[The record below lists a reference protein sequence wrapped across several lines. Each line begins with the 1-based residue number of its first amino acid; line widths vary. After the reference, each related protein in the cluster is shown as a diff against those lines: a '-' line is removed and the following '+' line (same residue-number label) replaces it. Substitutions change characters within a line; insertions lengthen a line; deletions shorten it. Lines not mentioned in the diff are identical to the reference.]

1 MFNQTLLAT
10 VAVFVLWSVIDF
22 LVHGVLLHS
31 AYQET
36 LHLWRPEDQMHAL
49 LMSAVTLFFGFTL
62 IVTYG
67 YYVVPKSLATGLG
80 FGVVLGIG
88 VGALTGLGSFA
99 YMPIPLYLAL
109 AWCLVN
115 FVKIAL
121 AGLIAGQ
128 LIKEPATEVG
138 GSSF

>member
-1 MFNQTLLAT
+1 MFKQTLLAT

-22 LVHGVLLHS
+22 LVHGVMLHA

-36 LHLWRPEDQMHAL
+36 LHLWRPEDQVHAL
-49 LMSAVTLFFGFTL
+49 LMSAVTLFFGFML
-62 IVTYG
+62 VVTYG

-80 FGVVLGIG
+80 FGAALGIG
-88 VGALTGLGSFA
+88 VGVLIGLGSFS
-99 YMPIPLYLAL
+99 YMPILLYLAI

-128 LIKEPATEVG
+128 LIKEPTTDIG
-138 GSSF
+138 GSPS

>member
-1 MFNQTLLAT
+1 MFKQTLLAT

-22 LVHGVLLHS
+22 LVHGVMLHA

-36 LHLWRPEDQMHAL
+36 LHLWRPEDQVHAL
-49 LMSAVTLFFGFTL
+49 LMSAVTLFFGFML
-62 IVTYG
+62 VVTYG

-80 FGVVLGIG
+80 FGAALGIG
-88 VGALTGLGSFA
+88 VGVLIGLGSFA
-99 YMPIPLYLAL
+99 YMPILLYLAI

-128 LIKEPATEVG
+128 LIKEPTTDIG
-138 GSSF
+138 GSPS

>member
-1 MFNQTLLAT
+1 MTGAT

-22 LVHGVLLHS
+22 LVHGVMLHA

-36 LHLWRPEDQMHAL
+36 LHLWRPEDQVHAL
-49 LMSAVTLFFGFTL
+49 LMSAVTLFFGFML
-62 IVTYG
+62 VVTYG

-80 FGVVLGIG
+80 FGAALGIG
-88 VGALTGLGSFA
+88 VGVLIGLGSFA
-99 YMPIPLYLAL
+99 YMPILLYLAI

-128 LIKEPATEVG
+128 LIKEPTTDIG
-138 GSSF
+138 GSPS

>member
-1 MFNQTLLAT
+1 MTGAT
-10 VAVFVLWSVIDF
+10 VAVFVLWSVIDL
-22 LVHGVLLHS
+22 LVHGVMLHA

-36 LHLWRPEDQMHAL
+36 LHLWRPEDQVHAL
-49 LMSAVTLFFGFTL
+49 LMSAVTLFFGFML
-62 IVTYG
+62 VVTYG

-80 FGVVLGIG
+80 FGAALGIG
-88 VGALTGLGSFA
+88 VGVLIGLGSFA
-99 YMPIPLYLAL
+99 YMPILLYLAI

-128 LIKEPATEVG
+128 LIKEPTTDIG
-138 GSSF
+138 GSPS

>member
-1 MFNQTLLAT
+1 M
-10 VAVFVLWSVIDF
+10 FVLWSVIDF
-22 LVHGVLLHS
+22 LVHGVMLHA

-36 LHLWRPEDQMHAL
+36 LHLWRPEDQVHAL
-49 LMSAVTLFFGFTL
+49 LMSAVTLFFGFML
-62 IVTYG
+62 VVTYG

-80 FGVVLGIG
+80 FGAALGIG
-88 VGALTGLGSFA
+88 VGVLIGLGSFA
-99 YMPIPLYLAL
+99 YMPILLYLAI

-128 LIKEPATEVG
+128 LIKEPTTDIG
-138 GSSF
+138 GSPS

>member
-1 MFNQTLLAT
+1 MFKQTLLAT

-22 LVHGVLLHS
+22 LVHGVMLHA

-36 LHLWRPEDQMHAL
+36 LHLWRPEDQVHAL
-49 LMSAVTLFFGFTL
+49 LMSVVTLFFGFML
-62 IVTYG
+62 VVTYG

-80 FGVVLGIG
+80 FGAALGIG
-88 VGALTGLGSFA
+88 VGVLVGLGSFA
-99 YMPIPLYLAL
+99 YMPIPLYLAI

-128 LIKEPATEVG
+128 LIKEPTTDIG
-138 GSSF
+138 GSPS

>member
-1 MFNQTLLAT
+1 M
-10 VAVFVLWSVIDF
+10 
-22 LVHGVLLHS
+22 LHA

-36 LHLWRPEDQMHAL
+36 LHLWRPEDQVHAL
-49 LMSAVTLFFGFTL
+49 LMSAVTLFFGFML
-62 IVTYG
+62 VVTYG

-80 FGVVLGIG
+80 FGAALGIG
-88 VGALTGLGSFA
+88 VGVLIGLGSFA
-99 YMPIPLYLAL
+99 YMPILLYLAI

-128 LIKEPATEVG
+128 LIKEPTTDIG
-138 GSSF
+138 GSPS

>member
-1 MFNQTLLAT
+1 MFKQTLLAT

-36 LHLWRPEDQMHAL
+36 MHLWRPEDQMHAL
-49 LMSAVTLFFGFTL
+49 LMSAMTLFFSFTL
-62 IVTYG
+62 MFTYAH
-67 YYVVPKSLATGLG
+67 YVVPKSLATGLG
-80 FGVVLGIG
+80 FSAVLGIG
-88 VGALTGLGSFA
+88 VGTLTGLWSFA
-99 YMPIPLYLAL
+99 YMPIPLYLAA

-121 AGLIAGQ
+121 AGLIAGR
-128 LIKEPATEVG
+128 LIKEPTTEIG
-138 GSSF
+138 GIAS

>member
-1 MFNQTLLAT
+1 
-10 VAVFVLWSVIDF
+10 
-22 LVHGVLLHS
+22 
-31 AYQET
+31 
-36 LHLWRPEDQMHAL
+36 MHAL

>member
-1 MFNQTLLAT
+1 MFKQTLLAT

-36 LHLWRPEDQMHAL
+36 MHLWRPEDQMHAL
-49 LMSAVTLFFGFTL
+49 LMSAMTLFFSFTL
-62 IVTYG
+62 MFTYAH
-67 YYVVPKSLATGLG
+67 YVVPKSLATGLG
-80 FGVVLGIG
+80 FSAVLGIG
-88 VGALTGLGSFA
+88 VGSLTGLGSFA
-99 YMPIPLYLAL
+99 YMPIPLYLAA

-121 AGLIAGQ
+121 AGLIAGR
-128 LIKEPATEVG
+128 LIKEPTTEIG
-138 GSSF
+138 GIAS